1 MKPPVELADF
11 QRLDLRVGTVTAV
24 RPHPV
29 LAGLSILTVRL
40 NELVEALAPGS
51 SATSLAPGSQAVV
64 ATGLHP
70 LTVAGLRVTAC
81 LVAGPVTSQIPD
93 GSRLS

>member
-29 LAGLSILTVRL
+29 LTALSILTVQL
-40 NELVEALAPGS
+40 NEPVEVLAPGS
-51 SATSLAPGSQAVV
+51 GAIGLAPGSQAAV

-70 LTVAGLRVTAC
+70 LTAAGLRVTAC
-81 LVAGPVTSQIPD
+81 LVTGPVTSQIPD